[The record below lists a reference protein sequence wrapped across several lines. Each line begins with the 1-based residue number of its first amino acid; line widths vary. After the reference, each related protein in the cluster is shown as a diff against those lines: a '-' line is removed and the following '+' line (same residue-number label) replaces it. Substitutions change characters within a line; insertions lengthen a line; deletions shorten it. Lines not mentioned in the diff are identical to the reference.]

1 MEATRLLKL
10 KPLNRSQFKF
20 ILTGATELAPVV
32 QHFQQIDSV
41 VQRLEFKTELL
52 YIQQSKAK
60 VVVL

>member
-32 QHFQQIDSV
+32 QRFQQIV

-60 VVVL
+60 VFVL